1 MKEKFQYKIENK
13 KVAIQFYGKL
23 QQLQE
28 RLQLNCPIKCCFFFS
43 LQQKATYFLHPFVL
57 KYFYFEVLTF
67 YRVCHGFRLM
77 KRDNYFW
84 SILTVFELSIIF
96 GGSYGN
102 IENWLDPKIEPPL

>member
-1 MKEKFQYKIENK
+1 MKTLTSIREEGQI
-13 KVAIQFYGKL
+13 
-23 QQLQE
+23 
-28 RLQLNCPIKCCFFFS
+28 CPIFK
-43 LQQKATYFLHPFVL
+43 K
-57 KYFYFEVLTF
+57 FENPKS